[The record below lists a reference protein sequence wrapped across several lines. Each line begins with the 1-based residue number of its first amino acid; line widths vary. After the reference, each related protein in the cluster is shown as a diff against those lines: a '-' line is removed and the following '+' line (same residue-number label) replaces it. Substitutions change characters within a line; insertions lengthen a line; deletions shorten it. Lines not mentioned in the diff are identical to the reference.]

1 MFAIDL
7 LKGQG
12 LPTKSR
18 PEGIALAAVTIAVPV
33 IVAIVMFSWY
43 LRNVV
48 NISVGKQAIVS
59 YQTKIDKL
67 SDAVRIRKSLAEEKR
82 LYTSCLSEVG
92 SALVRH
98 TQWSPL
104 LVTVVENLPDSVVLT
119 KLEVTQQRA
128 KKKVP
133 KKDDP
138 KKTVDISVPVRTLKI
153 HVAANPESDCD
164 EAVRDFRNH
173 LLHSKFLKDELQS
186 INVSQASATLEDQEV
201 VSYEIDCLF
210 KPPL

>member
-33 IVAIVMFSWY
+33 IAAIVMFSCY
-43 LRNVV
+43 LGNAII
-48 NISVGKQAIVS
+48 ISVRERTIAN
-59 YQTKIDKL
+59 YQTKINKL
-67 SDAVRIRKSLAEEKR
+67 SDAVRIRKSLAEEKN
-82 LYTSCLSEVG
+82 LYTSYLSEVG

-98 TQWSPL
+98 TQWSPI
-104 LVTVVENLPDSVVLT
+104 LVTVVENLPDSVLLT
-119 KLEVTQQRA
+119 KLEVTQQHT

-138 KKTVDISVPVRTLKI
+138 EKTVDISVPVRALKI
-153 HVAANPESDCD
+153 HAVANPGSDCD

-186 INVSQASATLEDQEV
+186 INVSQASATLGDQDV